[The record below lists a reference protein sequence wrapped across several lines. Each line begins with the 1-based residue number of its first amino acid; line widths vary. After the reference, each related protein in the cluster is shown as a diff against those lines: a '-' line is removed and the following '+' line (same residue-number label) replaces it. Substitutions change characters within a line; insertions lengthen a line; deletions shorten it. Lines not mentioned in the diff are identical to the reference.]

1 MKEMERMDAM
11 SEPKKYRK
19 KPVEIEAMQWDG
31 TAEGATPI
39 INWVLANDGNAT
51 FRCDSDEGCGG
62 TAGTHYL
69 VIRTLEGD
77 MLANSR
83 DYVIRGVQG
92 EFYPCR
98 ADIFEQTYDEVSDD

>member
-98 ADIFEQTYDEVSDD
+98 ADIFAATYDEVSDD